1 MLCGVAGTYAVS
13 SMGGKQKSLLV
24 INDSQDVH
32 LKLKL
37 YVPGDVVCWIPHT
50 SKIIK
55 PKDKLFCTS
64 EWGSKLELV
73 ARFTDKKQP
82 SKVLLK
88 PQQWVGKRYVRV
100 TESLDVIE
108 DDLSN
113 YPEEE
118 REGLRKKNRDEELDR
133 TDGKRNFYS
142 ILRLDMD
149 EVRAMSKDEQDKE
162 ILRAFLREIQI
173 WHPDH
178 NEDGDTEI
186 VLELILAYDT
196 LKDREKRA
204 RYNNL
209 ADYDKGWLSGKRFKA
224 VFWPECETMAQRL
237 AWLKRMGLLAL
248 SAGLAVG
255 GIVSVVLTAGFT
267 SPLFLCTIAGG
278 IDSLRKCI
286 SKEAVVDGC
295 DVGKWLMS
303 TGVGYLL
310 AFLPGGAAIGA
321 ALLESAALSVAELT
335 GIRIAISAGC
345 AIVSSLSIDAK
356 KRFIDGE
363 NITAKQALGHA
374 ACKCAAAV
382 AATLAGGAVAKAM
395 RHSTQTTSKAANL
408 VQEVKDT
415 VEKAS
420 PLPATNLQPA
430 IETASVKSSIIPSN
444 LVGAADE
451 IGEQSPSVTEQAK
464 RLLKHTPVAP
474 LIKGVTKAMITQAG
488 EFAEKHLDD
497 VDEFQETISSLPLY
511 EVVIEKALELSDN
524 LENLSSESEDNP
536 VGSECT
542 REAVDTR
549 GPKKYKNLKTES
561 GIFKY
566 ISKGWWYNGSSKMV
580 VSYLLYGQ
588 RFTREVRG
596 NGKQIEIPCL
606 AKKIDVHFEIFGLT
620 WRTISRYDRFKRCW
634 FVPYEPHVFHFATPV
649 IRTFTIDGIL
659 GWEAVMKVTD
669 EHHNET
675 NELS

>member
-1 MLCGVAGTYAVS
+1 
-13 SMGGKQKSLLV
+13 MGGKQKSLLV
-24 INDSQDVH
+24 INDSKDVH

-50 SKIIK
+50 SKVIK

-64 EWGSKLELV
+64 KWGSKLELV
-73 ARFTDKKQP
+73 ARFTNKKQP

-88 PQQWVGKRYVRV
+88 PQQWVGKRYVRI

-149 EVRAMSKDEQDKE
+149 KVRAMSKDEQDKE

-173 WHPDH
+173 WHPNH

-278 IDSLRKCI
+278 IHSLRECI

-345 AIVSSLSIDAK
+345 AIVSSLGTDAK

-363 NITAKQALGHA
+363 KITVKQALGHA

-395 RHSTQTTSKAANL
+395 RHSTQTTSKAANF
-408 VQEVKDT
+408 VQEVKYT
-415 VEKAS
+415 GEKAS

-430 IETASVKSSIIPSN
+430 IETTSYSVKSSIITSN
-444 LVGAADE
+444 LEGATDE
-451 IGEQSPSVTEQAK
+451 IGEQSPSE
-464 RLLKHTPVAP
+464 
-474 LIKGVTKAMITQAG
+474 G
-488 EFAEKHLDD
+488 EDIPD
-497 VDEFQETISSLPLY
+497 
-511 EVVIEKALELSDN
+511 
-524 LENLSSESEDNP
+524 
-536 VGSECT
+536 GSECT

-549 GPKKYKNLKTES
+549 GLKKYKNLKTTS
-561 GIFKY
+561 GIFTY

>member
-1 MLCGVAGTYAVS
+1 MTSLII
-13 SMGGKQKSLLV
+13 QK
-24 INDSQDVH
+24 
-32 LKLKL
+32 K
-37 YVPGDVVCWIPHT
+37 
-50 SKIIK
+50 
-55 PKDKLFCTS
+55 
-64 EWGSKLELV
+64 
-73 ARFTDKKQP
+73 
-82 SKVLLK
+82 
-88 PQQWVGKRYVRV
+88 
-100 TESLDVIE
+100 
-108 DDLSN
+108 
-113 YPEEE
+113 

-149 EVRAMSKDEQDKE
+149 KVRAMSKDEQDKE

-224 VFWPECETMAQRL
+224 VFWPDCETMAQRL

-267 SPLFLCTIAGG
+267 SPLLSCTIVGG
-278 IDSLRKCI
+278 IDSLRECI

-310 AFLPGGAAIGA
+310 AFLPGGVAIGA

-345 AIVSSLSIDAK
+345 AIVSSLGADAK

-363 NITAKQALGHA
+363 KITGKHALGHA

-415 VEKAS
+415 GEKAS

-430 IETASVKSSIIPSN
+430 IETTSVKSSLITTN

-464 RLLKHTPVAP
+464 RLLKRTPVAP
-474 LIKGVTKAMITQAG
+474 LIEGVTTAMSELAG
-488 EFAEKHLDD
+488 EFAKKHLDD
-497 VDEFQETISSLPLY
+497 ADEFQETISTLPLY

-524 LENLSSESEDNP
+524 LENLSSEGEDIP
-536 VGSECT
+536 AGSECT
-542 REAVDTR
+542 REAVDT
-549 GPKKYKNLKTES
+549 GGLKKYKNLEAKS
-561 GIFKY
+561 GILKY
-566 ISKGWWYNGSSKMV
+566 ISKGWWYNGWSKMV
-580 VSYLLYGQ
+580 VSYLLHRQ

-596 NGKQIEIPCL
+596 NGKQIKIPCL
-606 AKKIDVHFEIFGLT
+606 AKKIYVHFEIFGLT

-649 IRTFTIDGIL
+649 TRTFTIGGIL
-659 GWEAVMKVTD
+659 GREAVMKVTD

>member
-1 MLCGVAGTYAVS
+1 
-13 SMGGKQKSLLV
+13 MGGKQNSLLV
-24 INDSQDVH
+24 INDSKDVH

-37 YVPGDVVCWIPHT
+37 YFPGDVVCWIPHT
-50 SKIIK
+50 SKVIK
-55 PKDKLFCTS
+55 PKDKLFYTC
-64 EWGSKLELV
+64 ERACKLELV

-88 PQQWVGKRYVRV
+88 PQQWVGKRYVRI

-149 EVRAMSKDEQDKE
+149 KVRATSKDEQDKE

-224 VFWPECETMAQRL
+224 VFWPDCETMAQRL

-415 VEKAS
+415 GEKAS

-430 IETASVKSSIIPSN
+430 IETTSVKSSLITTN

-464 RLLKHTPVAP
+464 RLLKRTPVAP
-474 LIKGVTKAMITQAG
+474 LIEGVTTAMSELAG
-488 EFAEKHLDD
+488 EFAKKHLDD
-497 VDEFQETISSLPLY
+497 ADEFQETISTLPLY

-524 LENLSSESEDNP
+524 LENLSSEGEDIP
-536 VGSECT
+536 AGSECT
-542 REAVDTR
+542 REAVDT
-549 GPKKYKNLKTES
+549 GGLKKYKNLEAKS
-561 GIFKY
+561 GILKY
-566 ISKGWWYNGSSKMV
+566 ISKGWWYNGWSKMV
-580 VSYLLYGQ
+580 VSYLLHRQ

-596 NGKQIEIPCL
+596 NGKQIKIPCL
-606 AKKIDVHFEIFGLT
+606 AKKIYVHFEIFGLT

-649 IRTFTIDGIL
+649 TRTFTIGGIL
-659 GWEAVMKVTD
+659 GREAVMKVRD

>member
-1 MLCGVAGTYAVS
+1 
-13 SMGGKQKSLLV
+13 MGGKQNSLLV
-24 INDSQDVH
+24 INDSKDVH

-37 YVPGDVVCWIPHT
+37 YSPGDVVCWIPHT
-50 SKIIK
+50 SKVIK
-55 PKDKLFCTS
+55 PKDKLFYTRERGC
-64 EWGSKLELV
+64 KLELV

-82 SKVLLK
+82 SKVILK
-88 PQQWVGKRYVRV
+88 PQQCVGKRYVRI

-118 REGLRKKNRDEELDR
+118 REGLQKKNRDEELDR

-162 ILRAFLREIQI
+162 IFRAFLREIQI

-224 VFWPECETMAQRL
+224 VFWPECETIAQRL

-255 GIVSVVLTAGFT
+255 GIVSVVLTAGVT
-267 SPLFLCTIAGG
+267 SPLFVSTIAKG
-278 IDSLRKCI
+278 IGSLRKCI

-295 DVGKWLMS
+295 DVRKWLLS
-303 TGVGYLL
+303 TGVKYLL
-310 AFLPGGAAIGA
+310 AFLPDEACAVIGA
-321 ALLESAALSVAELT
+321 ALKSAALSVAELT

-345 AIVSSLSIDAK
+345 AIVSSLGTDAK
-356 KRFIDGE
+356 TRFIDGE
-363 NITAKQALGHA
+363 NISLGHA

-395 RHSTQTTSKAANL
+395 RHSTQTTSI
-408 VQEVKDT
+408 T
-415 VEKAS
+415 GEKAS
-420 PLPATNLQPA
+420 ALPATNLQPT
-430 IETASVKSSIIPSN
+430 IETTGVKSSLITSN

-488 EFAEKHLDD
+488 EFAEKHLGDA
-497 VDEFQETISSLPLY
+497 DEFQETISSLPLY
-511 EVVIEKALELSDN
+511 EVLIEKALELSDN
-524 LENLSSESEDNP
+524 LENLSSEGEDIP

-596 NGKQIEIPCL
+596 NGKQIEIPSL

-659 GWEAVMKVTD
+659 GWEAVVKVTD

>member
-1 MLCGVAGTYAVS
+1 M
-13 SMGGKQKSLLV
+13 
-24 INDSQDVH
+24 
-32 LKLKL
+32 
-37 YVPGDVVCWIPHT
+37 
-50 SKIIK
+50 
-55 PKDKLFCTS
+55 DK
-64 EWGSKLELV
+64 
-73 ARFTDKKQP
+73 
-82 SKVLLK
+82 
-88 PQQWVGKRYVRV
+88 
-100 TESLDVIE
+100 
-108 DDLSN
+108 
-113 YPEEE
+113 
-118 REGLRKKNRDEELDR
+118 
-133 TDGKRNFYS
+133 
-142 ILRLDMD
+142 
-149 EVRAMSKDEQDKE
+149 VRAMSKDEQDKE

-173 WHPDH
+173 LHPEH

-224 VFWPECETMAQRL
+224 VFWPDCETMAQRL

-267 SPLFLCTIAGG
+267 SPLLSCTIMGG
-278 IDSLRKCI
+278 IDSLRECI

-345 AIVSSLSIDAK
+345 AIVSSLGADAK

-363 NITAKQALGHA
+363 KITVKQALGHA
-374 ACKCAAAV
+374 ACKCATAV
-382 AATLAGGAVAKAM
+382 AATLAGGAAAAKAM

-420 PLPATNLQPA
+420 PLPATNIQPA

-524 LENLSSESEDNP
+524 LENLSSEGEDIP

-549 GPKKYKNLKTES
+549 GPKKCKNLKTKS
-561 GIFKY
+561 GIFKH

>member
-1 MLCGVAGTYAVS
+1 
-13 SMGGKQKSLLV
+13 MGGKQNSLLV
-24 INDSQDVH
+24 INDSKDVH

-37 YVPGDVVCWIPHT
+37 YFPGDVFCWIPHT
-50 SKIIK
+50 SKVIK
-55 PKDKLFCTS
+55 PKDKLFYTC
-64 EWGSKLELV
+64 ERGCKLELV

-88 PQQWVGKRYVRV
+88 PQQWVGKRYVRI

-149 EVRAMSKDEQDKE
+149 KVRAMSKDEQDKE

-224 VFWPECETMAQRL
+224 VFWPDCETMAQRL

-255 GIVSVVLTAGFT
+255 GIVSVVFTAGFT
-267 SPLFLCTIAGG
+267 SPLLSCTIVGG
-278 IDSLRKCI
+278 IDSLRECI

-345 AIVSSLSIDAK
+345 AIVSSLGADAK

-363 NITAKQALGHA
+363 KITGKQALGHA

-415 VEKAS
+415 GEKAS

-430 IETASVKSSIIPSN
+430 IETTSVKSSLITTN

-464 RLLKHTPVAP
+464 RLLKRTPVAP
-474 LIKGVTKAMITQAG
+474 LIEGVTTAMSELAG
-488 EFAEKHLDD
+488 EFAKKHLDD
-497 VDEFQETISSLPLY
+497 ADEFQETISTLPLY

-524 LENLSSESEDNP
+524 LENLSSEGEDIP
-536 VGSECT
+536 AGSECT
-542 REAVDTR
+542 REAVDT
-549 GPKKYKNLKTES
+549 GGLKK
-561 GIFKY
+561 
-566 ISKGWWYNGSSKMV
+566 
-580 VSYLLYGQ
+580 
-588 RFTREVRG
+588 
-596 NGKQIEIPCL
+596 
-606 AKKIDVHFEIFGLT
+606 
-620 WRTISRYDRFKRCW
+620 
-634 FVPYEPHVFHFATPV
+634 
-649 IRTFTIDGIL
+649 
-659 GWEAVMKVTD
+659 
-669 EHHNET
+669 
-675 NELS
+675 